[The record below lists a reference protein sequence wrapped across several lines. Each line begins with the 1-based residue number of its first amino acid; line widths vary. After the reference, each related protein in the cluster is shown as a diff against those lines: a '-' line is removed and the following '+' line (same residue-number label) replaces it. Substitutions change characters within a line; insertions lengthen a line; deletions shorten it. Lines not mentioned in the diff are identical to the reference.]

1 MNIIQKIIV
10 RIDVSQQ
17 KHKSTAF
24 SFAVIKKYKDDQA
37 GYQAAL
43 VTYYGF
49 LSLFPLLL
57 ILSTVATIV
66 GVRDPVLGSQIVDS
80 VSRYFPGIADSLND
94 SIKGASRTGP
104 ALLIG
109 LLFALYGA
117 RGIADAFRHAANNI
131 WHVPLSRRS
140 GFPRSQIRTLALIF
154 GAGFGFVSAAVIAG
168 YAATA
173 GHGVGARLLSIA
185 CNLVILYIVFAFI
198 MRLSLPL
205 SIPIKKFRFGA
216 AFCAV
221 GVTVLQQLGTIIL
234 ANQARSL
241 SHSYSAVLV
250 STLGLIAWIYL
261 QSQVVMYA
269 MVIDT
274 VRDGNLWPRSLSG
287 QKLTSVDKRVKEART
302 VHQI

>member
-1 MNIIQKIIV
+1 MNIFQKFIV
-10 RIDVSQQ
+10 KVDSFQQ

-24 SFAVIKKYKDDQA
+24 SFAVIKKYSDDRA

-57 ILSTVATIV
+57 ILSTVATIAGTRNPAFGDQLV
-66 GVRDPVLGSQIVDS
+66 NS
-80 VSRYFPGIADSLND
+80 VSSYFPGLGESLNN

-117 RGIADAFRHAANNI
+117 RGVADAFRHAANNI
-131 WHVPLSRRS
+131 WHVPMARRS
-140 GFPRSQIRTLALIF
+140 GFPRSQIRSFCLIV
-154 GAGFGFVSAAVIAG
+154 GAGCGFIAAAIITG
-168 YAATA
+168 YAATS
-173 GHGVGARLLSIA
+173 GSGMGARMLSIA
-185 CNLVILYIVFAFI
+185 CNLVILYGVFVFI

-205 SIPIKKFRFGA
+205 SIPVKKFRFGA

-221 GVTVLQQLGTIIL
+221 GVTVLQQLGTILL
-234 ANQARSL
+234 AHHAKGL
-241 SHSYSAVLV
+241 SSAYSAVLV

-287 QKLTSVDKRVKEART
+287 QKLTSVDKRIKEARNT
-302 VHQI
+302 HQY